1 MAVIAGIGHASSH
14 GTIGPLAGAPNR
26 LPFNDQRWSLRM
38 ISFRRFIVLAGAAV
52 SFGILH
58 SPAVEAHQDGFFF
71 APFSGPWS
79 GPFYNAP
86 PRERYSAPAR
96 KRKAD
101 RSVQREVK
109 QTRRTRQAALAVA
122 PKVVA
127 VQKSISCEKAQ
138 AIVAEYGFKNIKIET
153 CDGTTYVFGASGDGN
168 PFSIQI
174 AAANGELAKV
184 QRIR

>member
-1 MAVIAGIGHASSH
+1 
-14 GTIGPLAGAPNR
+14 
-26 LPFNDQRWSLRM
+26 M

-52 SFGILH
+52 SFGILN
-58 SPAVEAHQDGFFF
+58 SPAVGAHQDGFFF
-71 APFSGPWS
+71 APFFGPWS
-79 GPFYNAP
+79 GPFYKYRWGERNHAP

-109 QTRRTRQAALAVA
+109 QPRRTRQAALAVA

-127 VQKSISCEKAQ
+127 VQKWMSCEKAQ

-153 CDGTTYVFGASGDGN
+153 CDGTTYVFAASRDGN

-184 QRIR
+184 QRVR